1 MRVIIYFYAS
11 NRPQEL
17 DEAARRRFVK
27 KLYIPLPEFDGRK
40 QIIVNLMR
48 KQQNDLSEDDLNYVA
63 EQTDGYSGAD
73 MTNLC
78 REAG

>member
-1 MRVIIYFYAS
+1 
-11 NRPQEL
+11 L

>member
-1 MRVIIYFYAS
+1 
-11 NRPQEL
+11 
-17 DEAARRRFVK
+17 
-27 KLYIPLPEFDGRK
+27 
-40 QIIVNLMR
+40 MR

-78 REAG
+78 REAGQGFLLYNFF

>member
-1 MRVIIYFYAS
+1 MLQT
-11 NRPQEL
+11 RPQEL